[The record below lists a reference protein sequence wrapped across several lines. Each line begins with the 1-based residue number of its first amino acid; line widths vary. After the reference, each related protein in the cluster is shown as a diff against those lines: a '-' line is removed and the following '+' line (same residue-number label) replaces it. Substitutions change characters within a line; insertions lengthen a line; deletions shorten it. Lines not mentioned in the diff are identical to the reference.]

1 MSVAN
6 PNLFWPD
13 PGQSKYRAVIN
24 CNHCIVCYIV
34 EVPIQISLV
43 LVRFEKENGFNLS
56 EILLTNVSC
65 FCA

>member
-1 MSVAN
+1 MSVAD

-13 PGQSKYRAVIN
+13 PDPAKDRTVID

-43 LVRFEKENGFNLS
+43 LVRFEKEN
-56 EILLTNVSC
+56 
-65 FCA
+65 